1 MDNLINLLKS
11 LNINDTKAT
20 EYVNRLKCIQIVKG
34 EHFQMQGDPAKYMGY
49 VDSGKF
55 KYYKIDKEGNERSLW
70 FNKTFPFIGDYH
82 SFLKKTSAELN
93 IQALDNHEIVLFNYE
108 QLMELFDMN
117 MDTQRF
123 RATLAERSMFGWRSI
138 ALALHFNTAEERYI
152 ELLNDYPE
160 IEKEIPLKH
169 IASTLGISPETL
181 SRIRKKLDE
190 NT

>member
-1 MDNLINLLKS
+1 MVKLITLLTS
-11 LNINDTKAT
+11 LNIDEAKVI
-20 EYVNRLKCIQIVKG
+20 EYVNRLKNIHINKG
-34 EHFQMQGDPAKYMGY
+34 EHFQMQGNMAKYMGY

-70 FNKTFPFIGDYH
+70 FNKSFPFIGDYH

-93 IQALDNHEIVLFNYE
+93 VQALDNYEIVLFNYE

-152 ELLNDYPE
+152 ELLNDYPD